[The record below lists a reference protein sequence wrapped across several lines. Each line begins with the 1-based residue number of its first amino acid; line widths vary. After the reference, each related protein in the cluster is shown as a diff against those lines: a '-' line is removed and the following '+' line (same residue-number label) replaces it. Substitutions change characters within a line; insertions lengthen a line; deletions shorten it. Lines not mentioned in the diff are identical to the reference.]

1 MNQAVIEDPA
11 RQNPPGH
18 QQPAG
23 QQLSGKRSETRP
35 FASFER
41 LISFRY
47 LRPPKGEGFISVIAI
62 LTLLGI
68 ALGVTALIVV
78 LSVMNGFRDTLYKNI
93 LDMNGHVV
101 VQQFGQAFTDFDPVA
116 NKIKQVKG
124 VKSVI
129 PVIDGQ
135 VMVSSKHQDYFGN
148 VRGIR
153 EGDLNSLASV
163 AGKIRFGSLKQFQ
176 NKDSVVLGIRLANV
190 LGVRPGDTIN
200 IVTLRGAKTPFGTTP
215 RVKRYKVSAIFE
227 VGVYEYDLKVM
238 FMPLTEAQKFF
249 SQKQRVSALEVMVND
264 PKNVELIENDIAKA
278 SGDNTTLTSWKQRN
292 AKLFSVLAVER
303 NMMFIIVSLVV
314 FVAALNIISSMVMLV
329 KVKTKDIAVLRTM
342 GASRGAIMR
351 IFMTTG
357 SFIGVCGT
365 VLGLLLGLTI
375 CLNIDAIQSFISW
388 LTGVRLDPE
397 IQILSKLPAKLD
409 AMEISIIVTV
419 ALFLSFLATI
429 YPAWRAASLD
439 PVEALRYE

>member
-1 MNQAVIEDPA
+1 MNQAVIEKPA
-11 RQNPPGH
+11 KR
-18 QQPAG
+18 AG
-23 QQLSGKRSETRP
+23 DTLP
-35 FASFER
+35 FANFER
-41 LISFRY
+41 MISARY

-93 LDMNGHVV
+93 LDMNGHMI
-101 VQQFGQAFTDFDPVA
+101 VQQFGKSFTDYDAVA
-116 NKIKQVKG
+116 GRIERVSG

-129 PVIDGQ
+129 PVVDGQ
-135 VMVSSKHQDYFGN
+135 VMVSSRHQDYFGN
-148 VRGIR
+148 IRGIR
-153 EGDLNSLASV
+153 YKDINKLASV
-163 AGKIRFGSLKQFQ
+163 AGKIRFGSLENFNQ
-176 NKDSVVLGIRLANV
+176 KDSIVLGVRLANI
-190 LGVRPGDTIN
+190 LGVRPGDKIKV
-200 IVTLRGAKTPFGTTP
+200 VTLRGAKTPFGTTP
-215 RVKRYKVSAIFE
+215 RIKPYKVAAIFE
-227 VGVYEYDLKVM
+227 VGIYEYDLKVM
-238 FMPLTEAQKFF
+238 FLPLLEAQKFF
-249 SQKQRVSALEVMVND
+249 SQKGQVTALEVMVQK
-264 PKNVELIENDIAKA
+264 PKEIENITAKIASA
-278 SGDNTTLTSWKQRN
+278 AGDNINLTSWKDRN

-314 FVAALNIISSMVMLV
+314 FVAALNIISSMIMLV

-342 GASRGAIMR
+342 GATRGAVMR

-365 VLGLLLGLTI
+365 LLGFILGLTI
-375 CLNIDAIQSFISW
+375 CLNIDAIQEFIGW
-388 LTGVRLDPE
+388 LTGVRIDPE

-409 AMEISIIVTV
+409 TIEISVVLIV
-419 ALFLSFLATI
+419 ALFPSFLATL

>member
-1 MNQAVIEDPA
+1 MNEAVVNKPA
-11 RQNPPGH
+11 
-18 QQPAG
+18 
-23 QQLSGKRSETRP
+23 KRIKETP
-35 FASFER
+35 IFANFER
-41 LISFRY
+41 MISFRY

-93 LDMNGHVV
+93 LDMNGHVI
-101 VQQFGQAFTDFDPVA
+101 VQQFGKPFTGFDDVA
-116 NKIKQVKG
+116 DNIRQVEG
-124 VKSVI
+124 VKAVI

-135 VMVSSKHQDYFGN
+135 VMVSSKYQEYFGN

-153 EGDLNSLASV
+153 AKDINELASISKNLV
-163 AGKIRFGSLKQFQ
+163 QGTLDNFTDQDGIILGS
-176 NKDSVVLGIRLANV
+176 RLANV
-190 LGVRPGDTIN
+190 LGVRVGDKIN

-215 RVKRYKVSAIFE
+215 RVKAYKISAVFE
-227 VGVYEYDLKVM
+227 VGIYEYDLKVL
-238 FMPLTEAQKFF
+238 FMPLNQAQKFF
-249 SQKQRVSALEVMVND
+249 SKANQVSALEVMVDN
-264 PKNVELIENDIAKA
+264 PNEIELYQDNIFKA
-278 SGDNTTLTSWKQRN
+278 AGSDTNMTTWKQRN

-365 VLGLLLGLTI
+365 FLGFLLGLTI

-388 LTGVRLDPE
+388 ATGVRLDPE
-397 IQILSKLPAKLD
+397 IQILSKLPAKID
-409 AMEISIIVTV
+409 SVETTIIVIV
-419 ALFLSFLATI
+419 ALFLSFLATL

>member
-1 MNQAVIEDPA
+1 MNQPVIDKTP
-11 RQNPPGH
+11 
-18 QQPAG
+18 
-23 QQLSGKRSETRP
+23 KRKNETPP
-35 FASFER
+35 FANFER
-41 LISFRY
+41 MISFRY

-78 LSVMNGFRDTLYKNI
+78 LSVMNGFRDTLYNNI
-93 LDMNGHVV
+93 LDMNGHMI
-101 VQQFGQAFTDFDPVA
+101 VQKFGKSFTNYDSVA
-116 NKIKQVKG
+116 QEIERVKG
-124 VKSVI
+124 VKAVI

-135 VMVSSKHQDYFGN
+135 VMVSSKYQDYFGN
-148 VRGIR
+148 IRGIR
-153 EGDLNSLASV
+153 QKDLNKLASV
-163 AGKIRFGSLKQFQ
+163 KGKVRFGSLEDFNK
-176 NKDSVVLGIRLANV
+176 KDSIVIGIRLANI
-190 LGVRPGDTIN
+190 LGVRPGDKIN
-200 IVTLRGAKTPFGTTP
+200 VVTLRGAKTPFGTTP
-215 RVKRYKVSAIFE
+215 RIKPYRIAAVFE
-227 VGVYEYDLKVM
+227 IGIYEYDLKVM
-238 FMPLTEAQKFF
+238 FLPLLEAQKFF
-249 SQKQRVSALEVMVND
+249 SQKGQVTALEVMVD
-264 PKNVELIENDIAKA
+264 KPKEIEQITDTIAKA
-278 SGDNTTLTSWKQRN
+278 AGPSTTHTSWKQRN

-314 FVAALNIISSMVMLV
+314 FVAALNIISSMIMLV

-342 GASRGAIMR
+342 GATRGAVMR

-365 VLGLLLGLTI
+365 LLGFILGLAI
-375 CLNIDAIQSFISW
+375 CLNIEAIQDFISY

-409 AMEISIIVTV
+409 SVEVTV
-419 ALFLSFLATI
+419 VLVVALLLSFLATL

>member
-1 MNQAVIEDPA
+1 MNEAIVNNQ
-11 RQNPPGH
+11 
-18 QQPAG
+18 
-23 QQLSGKRSETRP
+23 TRKTGSTLP
-35 FASFER
+35 FMGFER

-62 LTLLGI
+62 LTLMGI

-93 LDMNGHVV
+93 LDMNGHVI
-101 VQQFGQAFTDFDPVA
+101 VQQFGKPFTGFDDVA
-116 NKIKQVKG
+116 KNIVEVPG
-124 VKSVI
+124 VKAVI

-135 VMVSSKHQDYFGN
+135 VMVTSKYQEYFGN

-153 EGDLNSLASV
+153 AGDINKLATISS
-163 AGKIRFGSLKQFQ
+163 KIVQGSLENFTDQ
-176 NKDSVVLGIRLANV
+176 NGIVLGSRLANV
-190 LGVRPGDTIN
+190 LGVRVGDQIN

-215 RVKRYKVSAIFE
+215 RVKAYRVSAVFE
-227 VGVYEYDLKVM
+227 VGIYEYDLKVL
-238 FMPLTEAQKFF
+238 FMPLNQAQKFF
-249 SQKQRVSALEVMVND
+249 SKKDQVSALEVMVTNPD
-264 PKNVELIENDIAKA
+264 EIEKFEPEIAA
-278 SGDNTTLTSWKQRN
+278 AAGAGTNLTSWKQRN
-292 AKLFSVLAVER
+292 AKLFSVLAIER

-342 GASRGAIMR
+342 GASRGSIMR

-365 VLGLLLGLTI
+365 ILGFLLGITI
-375 CLNIDAIQSFISW
+375 CLNIESIQTFISW
-388 LTGVRLDPE
+388 ATGVQLDPE
-397 IQILSKLPAKLD
+397 IQILSKLPAKID
-409 AMEISIIVTV
+409 AIETSVIVIV
-419 ALFLSFLATI
+419 ALILSFLATL

>member
-1 MNQAVIEDPA
+1 MNQAVIEKKP
-11 RQNPPGH
+11 
-18 QQPAG
+18 
-23 QQLSGKRSETRP
+23 KRRNDTLP
-35 FASFER
+35 FANFER
-41 LISFRY
+41 MISFRY

-93 LDMNGHVV
+93 LDMNGHMI
-101 VQQFGQAFTDFDPVA
+101 VQQFGKAFTDYDPVA
-116 NKIKQVKG
+116 DRIKRVSG
-124 VKSVI
+124 VKTVI

-135 VMVSSKHQDYFGN
+135 VMVSSRHQDYFAN
-148 VRGIR
+148 IRGIR
-153 EGDLNSLASV
+153 YEDINKLASV
-163 AGKIRFGSLKQFQ
+163 SGKIQYGSLDNFNQ
-176 NKDSVVLGIRLANV
+176 KDTIVIGVRLANI
-190 LGVRPGDTIN
+190 LGVRPGDKIN
-200 IVTLRGAKTPFGTTP
+200 VVTLRGAKTPFGTTP
-215 RVKRYKVSAIFE
+215 RVKAYRIGAVFE
-227 VGVYEYDLKVM
+227 IGVYEYDLKVL
-238 FMPLTEAQKFF
+238 FMPLLEAQKFF
-249 SQKQRVSALEVMVND
+249 SKKGQVSALEVMVNA
-264 PKNVELIENDIAKA
+264 PKEIELITNDIAKA
-278 SGDNTTLTSWKQRN
+278 AGQNTNLTSWKDRN

-314 FVAALNIISSMVMLV
+314 FVAALNIISSMIMLV

-342 GASRGAIMR
+342 GATRGAIMR

-365 VLGLLLGLTI
+365 LLGFILGLAI
-375 CLNIDAIQSFISW
+375 CLNIDAIQNFIGW
-388 LTGVRLDPE
+388 LTGVRIDPE

-409 AMEISIIVTV
+409 SVEITVVLVV
-419 ALFLSFLATI
+419 ALFLSFLATL

>member
-1 MNQAVIEDPA
+1 MTDTAMDKALPK
-11 RQNPPGH
+11 
-18 QQPAG
+18 
-23 QQLSGKRSETRP
+23 GKTTLP
-35 FASFER
+35 FLGFER

-93 LDMNGHVV
+93 LDMNGHVI
-101 VQQFGQAFTDFDPVA
+101 VQQFGKPFKNYDEVA
-116 NKIKQVKG
+116 DKIKRVPFVKE
-124 VKSVI
+124 VI

-135 VMVSSKHQDYFGN
+135 VMVTSKYQEYFAN

-153 EGDLNSLASV
+153 EEDLNSLASV
-163 AGKIRFGSLKQFQ
+163 SGKIVYGNLDNF
-176 NKDSVVLGIRLANV
+176 SVKNSIVIGIRLANI
-190 LGVRPGDTIN
+190 LGVRVGDRIN

-215 RVKRYKVSAIFE
+215 RVKTYAVSAIFE
-227 VGVYEYDLKVM
+227 IGIYEYDLKVL
-238 FMPLTEAQKFF
+238 FMPLDQAQKFF
-249 SQKQRVSALEVMVND
+249 SQKDEVTALEVMVTK
-264 PKNVELIENDIAKA
+264 PKEIEQLEPEIALA
-278 SGDNTTLTSWKQRN
+278 AGENANLTSWKQRN
-292 AKLFSVLAVER
+292 AKLFDVLQVER

-342 GASRGAIMR
+342 GASRGSIMR
-351 IFMTTG
+351 IFVTTG

-365 VLGLLLGLTI
+365 ILGLILGLTI
-375 CLNIDAIQSFISW
+375 CFNIESIQAFIGW
-388 LTGVRLDPE
+388 ATGVRIDPE
-397 IQILSKLPAKLD
+397 IQILSKLPAKVD
-409 AMEISIIVTV
+409 AIETTVIVTV
-419 ALFLSFLATI
+419 ALILSFLATI

>member
-1 MNQAVIEDPA
+1 MTDAAMEQ
-11 RQNPPGH
+11 PP
-18 QQPAG
+18 Q
-23 QQLSGKRSETRP
+23 SGNKTLP
-35 FASFER
+35 FLGFER
-41 LISFRY
+41 MISFRY

-93 LDMNGHVV
+93 LDMNGHVI
-101 VQQFGQAFTDFDPVA
+101 VQQFGKPFKNYDEVA
-116 NKIKQVKG
+116 DKIKLVPTVKE
-124 VKSVI
+124 VI

-135 VMVSSKHQDYFGN
+135 VMVTSKYQEYFAN

-153 EGDLNSLASV
+153 SEDINALASV
-163 AGKIRFGSLKQFQ
+163 SGKIVYGNLDNFSDKNGI
-176 NKDSVVLGIRLANV
+176 VLGIRLANI
-190 LGVRPGDTIN
+190 LGVRVGDKIN

-215 RVKRYKVSAIFE
+215 RVKAYTISAIFE
-227 VGVYEYDLKVM
+227 IGIYEYDLKVL
-238 FMPLTEAQKFF
+238 FMPLIQAQKFF
-249 SQKQRVSALEVMVND
+249 SQKGEVTALEVMVTK
-264 PKNVELIENDIAKA
+264 PKEIEKIEPAIAA
-278 SGDNTTLTSWKQRN
+278 AAGENANLTSWKQRN
-292 AKLFSVLAVER
+292 AKLFDVLQVER

-342 GASRGAIMR
+342 GASRGSVMR
-351 IFMTTG
+351 IFITTG

-365 VLGLLLGLTI
+365 LLGLILGLTI
-375 CLNIDAIQSFISW
+375 CFNIESIQQFIGW
-388 LTGVRLDPE
+388 VTGVRIDPE
-397 IQILSKLPAKLD
+397 IQILSKLPAKVD
-409 AMEISIIVTV
+409 AIETIVIVTV
-419 ALFLSFLATI
+419 ALILSFLATI

>member
-1 MNQAVIEDPA
+1 MNETVSVKQTKKRTKSAV
-11 RQNPPGH
+11 
-18 QQPAG
+18 
-23 QQLSGKRSETRP
+23 TVP
-35 FASFER
+35 FSSFER
-41 LISFRY
+41 MISFRY

-101 VQQFGQAFTDFDPVA
+101 IQQFGKPFTGFDDVA
-116 NKIKQVKG
+116 NKIKTVPG

-135 VMVSSKHQDYFGN
+135 VMVTSKYQEYFGN

-153 EGDLNSLASV
+153 AGDLNKLATVSTNLV
-163 AGKIRFGSLKQFQ
+163 SGSLENF
-176 NKDSVVLGIRLANV
+176 KDDSGIIIGSRLANV
-190 LGVRPGDTIN
+190 LGVRVGDKIN

-215 RVKRYKVSAIFE
+215 RVKPYRISAIFE
-227 VGVYEYDLKVM
+227 VGIYEYDLKVL
-238 FMPLTEAQKFF
+238 FMPLDQAQKFF
-249 SQKQRVSALEVMVND
+249 SKKRQVSALEVMVNK
-264 PKNVELIENDIAKA
+264 PKQVELIEQDIAKA
-278 SGDNTTLTSWKQRN
+278 AGNDTNLSTWKQRN
-292 AKLFSVLAVER
+292 AKLFSVLAIER

-342 GASRGAIMR
+342 GATRGAIMR
-351 IFMTTG
+351 VFMTTG

-365 VLGLLLGLTI
+365 VLGLVLGVTI
-375 CLNIDAIQSFISW
+375 CLNIDAIQNFIGW
-388 LTGVRLDPE
+388 ATGVRINPE
-397 IQILSKLPAKLD
+397 IQILSKLPAKMD
-409 AMEISIIVTV
+409 PVETTIIVIV
-419 ALFLSFLATI
+419 ALILSFLATI

>member
-1 MNQAVIEDPA
+1 MNETVSVNQDE
-11 RQNPPGH
+11 
-18 QQPAG
+18 
-23 QQLSGKRSETRP
+23 KRAKGAPTMP
-35 FASFER
+35 FSNFER
-41 LISFRY
+41 MISFRY
-47 LRPPKGEGFISVIAI
+47 LKPPKGEGFISVIAI

-101 VQQFGQAFTDFDPVA
+101 VQQFGKPFKTYDQVG
-116 NKIKQVKG
+116 NNIKLVPG
-124 VKSVI
+124 VKAVI

-135 VMVSSKHQDYFGN
+135 VMVTSKYQEYFGN

-153 EGDLNSLASV
+153 AEDLNKLATVSSNLV
-163 AGKIRFGSLKQFQ
+163 SGTLDNFNDKNGIIIGS
-176 NKDSVVLGIRLANV
+176 RLANV
-190 LGVRPGDTIN
+190 LGVRVGDRIN

-215 RVKRYKVSAIFE
+215 RVKPYRVSAIFE
-227 VGVYEYDLKVM
+227 VGIYEYDLKVL
-238 FMPLTEAQKFF
+238 FMPLEQAQKFF
-249 SQKQRVSALEVMVND
+249 SKKNQVSALEVMVSK
-264 PKNVELIENDIAKA
+264 PKEVEFIEQDIAKA
-278 SGDNTTLTSWKQRN
+278 AGNDTNLSTWKQRN
-292 AKLFSVLAVER
+292 AKLFSVLAIER

-342 GASRGAIMR
+342 GATRGAIMR
-351 IFMTTG
+351 VFMTTG

-365 VLGLLLGLTI
+365 VLGFILGVAI
-375 CLNIDAIQSFISW
+375 CLNIDAIQDFIGW
-388 LTGVRLDPE
+388 ATGVRINPE
-397 IQILSKLPAKLD
+397 IQILSKLPAKID
-409 AMEISIIVTV
+409 AIETTIILVV
-419 ALFLSFLATI
+419 ALILSFLATI

>member
-1 MNQAVIEDPA
+1 MNQAVIKKPA
-11 RQNPPGH
+11 KSKKDTP
-18 QQPAG
+18 
-23 QQLSGKRSETRP
+23 L

-93 LDMNGHVV
+93 LDMNGHVI
-101 VQQFGQAFTDFDPVA
+101 VQQFGKGFTNYDGAA
-116 NKIKQVKG
+116 NDIKLVKG

-153 EGDLNSLASV
+153 AEDINKLASV
-163 AGKIRFGSLKQFQ
+163 SGKIRFGSLDQFSEP
-176 NKDSVVLGIRLANV
+176 DSVVLGIRLANI
-190 LGVRPGDTIN
+190 LGVRPGDKIN

-215 RVKRYKVSAIFE
+215 RIKSYKVTAIFE
-227 VGVYEYDLKVM
+227 VGIYEYDLKVM
-238 FMPLTEAQKFF
+238 FMPLNEAQKFF
-249 SQKQRVSALEVMVND
+249 SQKRQVSALEVMVD
-264 PKNVELIENDIAKA
+264 RPKQVELVLPQIAQA
-278 SGDNTTLTSWKQRN
+278 AGENTTLTSWKQRN

-342 GASRGAIMR
+342 GASRGAVMR

-365 VLGLLLGLTI
+365 LFGLFLGLAI
-375 CLNIDAIQSFISW
+375 CFNIDAIQDFISW
-388 LTGVRLDPE
+388 MTGVRLDPE
-397 IQILSKLPAKLD
+397 IQILSKLPAKVD
-409 AMEISIIVTV
+409 SMEVATVVIV
-419 ALFLSFLATI
+419 ALILSFLATI

>member
-1 MNQAVIEDPA
+1 MTDTTIESSSKAKAP
-11 RQNPPGH
+11 N
-18 QQPAG
+18 
-23 QQLSGKRSETRP
+23 LP
-35 FASFER
+35 FLGFER

-93 LDMNGHVV
+93 LDMNGHVI
-101 VQQFGQAFTDFDPVA
+101 VQQFGKPFRDYDAVA
-116 NKIKQVKG
+116 DRIKRVPFVKD
-124 VKSVI
+124 VI

-135 VMVSSKHQDYFGN
+135 VMVSSQYQEYFGN

-153 EGDLNSLASV
+153 AEDINALATVS
-163 AGKIRFGSLKQFQ
+163 GKIVYGNLDNFKQ
-176 NKDSVVLGIRLANV
+176 KDGIVLGIRLANI
-190 LGVRPGDTIN
+190 LGVRVGDKIN
-200 IVTLRGAKTPFGTTP
+200 IVTLRGAKTPFGTAP
-215 RVKRYKVSAIFE
+215 RIKAYKVSAIFE
-227 VGVYEYDLKVM
+227 IGIYEYDLKVL
-238 FMPLTEAQKFF
+238 FMPLDQAQKFF
-249 SQKQRVSALEVMVND
+249 SQKDQVTALEVMVTK
-264 PKNVELIENDIAKA
+264 PKEVETIEPAIAAAAGEDI
-278 SGDNTTLTSWKQRN
+278 NLTSWKQRN
-292 AKLFSVLAVER
+292 AKLFDVLQVER

-342 GASRGAIMR
+342 GASRASVMR
-351 IFMTTG
+351 IFITTG

-365 VLGLLLGLTI
+365 VLGLILGLTI
-375 CLNIDAIQSFISW
+375 CFNIEAIQAFIGW
-388 LTGVRLDPE
+388 ATGVRIDPE
-397 IQILSKLPAKLD
+397 IQILSKLPAKVD
-409 AMEISIIVTV
+409 AVETTVIVTV
-419 ALFLSFLATI
+419 ALILSFLATI

>member
-1 MNQAVIEDPA
+1 MNQAVIKQSAE
-11 RQNPPGH
+11 RIN
-18 QQPAG
+18 
-23 QQLSGKRSETRP
+23 ETPP

-41 LISFRY
+41 MISFRY

-93 LDMNGHVV
+93 LDLNGHVI
-101 VQQFGQAFTDFDPVA
+101 VQQFGKPFTEYDKVA
-116 NKIKQVKG
+116 KQIKRVNG
-124 VKSVI
+124 VKAVI

-135 VMVSSKHQDYFGN
+135 VMVSSKFQDYFGN

-153 EGDLNSLASV
+153 VEDIDKLASV
-163 AGKIRFGSLKQFQ
+163 SGKIRFGSLDQFKA
-176 NKDSVVLGIRLANV
+176 KDSIVLGIRLANV
-190 LGVRPGDTIN
+190 LGVRVGDRIN

-215 RVKRYKVSAIFE
+215 RIKSYKISAIFE
-227 VGVYEYDLKVM
+227 IGIYEYDLKIM

-249 SQKQRVSALEVMVND
+249 SQKGRVTALEVMVNA
-264 PKNVELIENDIAKA
+264 PREVELIEGDINKA
-278 SGDNTTLTSWKQRN
+278 AGSNSKLTSWKQRN

-303 NMMFIIVSLVV
+303 NMMFIIVSLIV

-342 GASRGAIMR
+342 GASRGAVMR

-365 VLGLLLGLTI
+365 LLGLILGLAI
-375 CLNIDAIQSFISW
+375 CLNIDAIQNFIGW
-388 LTGVRLDPE
+388 LTGVRIDPE

-409 AMEISIIVTV
+409 SVEITIVVTV
-419 ALFLSFLATI
+419 ALILSFLATL